1 MEHNNF
7 PFTPVLPRIESCCVS
22 SHLPDEAV
30 GGEQL
35 GHEGDA
41 DELEVS
47 QLLAAVAL
55 HAEDQLLHL
64 LLRLL
69 LLLPA
74 SLPGDAAT

>member
-1 MEHNNF
+1 MRW
-7 PFTPVLPRIESCCVS
+7 TCVS

-55 HAEDQLLHL
+55 HAEDQLLPL
-64 LLRLL
+64 LLRLP
-69 LLLPA
+69 LLPA

>member
-1 MEHNNF
+1 MCELLCLF
-7 PFTPVLPRIESCCVS
+7 S

-30 GGEQL
+30 GGQQL

-47 QLLAAVAL
+47 QLLAAVTL
-55 HAEDQLLHL
+55 HAEDNLFHL
-64 LLRLL
+64 LLRLH

-74 SLPGDAAT
+74 SLPGDAAA